1 MKHKRK
7 EVHVNWSTSKR
18 RCKDIANTITP
29 TMFEE
34 VNFNVCNHAFNWSK
48 DQTEEAWAMSVG
60 LEQFRG
66 LDWLAIHKP

>member
-1 MKHKRK
+1 
-7 EVHVNWSTSKR
+7 
-18 RCKDIANTITP
+18 
-29 TMFEE
+29 MFEE